1 MRLDRYLSRVTALS
15 RSQAQ
20 RAIRAGRVRVDGLP
34 VVQPAWDCPLSAGV
48 ELDGRPL
55 EPPGH
60 RYFMLH
66 KPVGYVCSST
76 DPHNSSVLELLHE
89 PVLSGL
95 HFAGRL
101 DKDATGLVLITD
113 DGAWSHRIVAPHRH
127 CPKTYRVDLAEPL
140 DSQAAASLCNGVR
153 LRHEVQPTR
162 PAELE
167 MLTPTRIRLTL
178 VEGRYHQV
186 KRMLAAV
193 GNRVVGLHR
202 EGIASLSL
210 DADLQPGRYR
220 ALSRAEILSIAP
232 QTV

>member
-1 MRLDRYLSRVTALS
+1 MRLDRYLSSVTSLS

-20 RAIRAGRVRVDGLP
+20 RAIRAGRVRVEGQP
-34 VVQPAWDCPLSAGV
+34 VRQPAQECPVTASV
-48 ELDGRPL
+48 DLDGQPL
-55 EPPGH
+55 EHPGH

-66 KPVGYVCSST
+66 KPLGYVCSSA
-76 DPHNSSVLELLHE
+76 DPHNSTVLALLHE

-113 DGAWSHRIVAPHRH
+113 DGEWSHRIVAPTRN

-140 DSQAAASLCNGVR
+140 TEQAAAQ
-153 LRHEVQPTR
+153 LRSGIQLRSEPRPTR
-162 PAELE
+162 PASLD
-167 MLTPTRIRLTL
+167 MLSPTRIRLTIR
-178 VEGRYHQV
+178 EGRYHQV

-202 EGIASLSL
+202 EQIATLTL
-210 DADLQPGRYR
+210 DENLQPGQYR
-220 ALSRAEILSIAP
+220 PLSRAEILSIQS
-232 QTV
+232 QTP